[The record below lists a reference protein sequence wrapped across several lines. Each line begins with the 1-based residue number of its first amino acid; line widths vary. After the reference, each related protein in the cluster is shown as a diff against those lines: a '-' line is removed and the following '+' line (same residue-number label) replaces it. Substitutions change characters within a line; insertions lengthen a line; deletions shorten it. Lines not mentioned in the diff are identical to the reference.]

1 MGPHSPLLSSTEL
14 WAWLTITAEPAV
26 SAELLHN
33 SGFSLPPIWCCGRP
47 VSSLRGHSV
56 DEALHCPPSYA
67 GMFVSL
73 LSPLAELWNDSEC

>member
-1 MGPHSPLLSSTEL
+1 MGPHSPLLSATEL

-47 VSSLRGHSV
+47 VSSVG
-56 DEALHCPPSYA
+56 AQC
-67 GMFVSL
+67 G
-73 LSPLAELWNDSEC
+73 